1 MQLSSDNIGNV
12 NRNVVG
18 NLKFIQMLVQLKSCG
33 FSLWILFQSS
43 GCLFV
48 LNGQVTLNCISLHQK
63 KCRRILLLPAMT
75 NILSPFK
82 NVFKILRICILA
94 WQRNIK
100 KVAKE
105 I

>member
-43 GCLFV
+43 GCLFM

-63 KCRRILLLPAMT
+63 KCRRILLLP
-75 NILSPFK
+75 K
-82 NVFKILRICILA
+82 EGCQK
-94 WQRNIK
+94 NIK
-100 KVAKE
+100 KVLSPNAE
-105 I
+105 MISFSGVVPLLNR